1 MLQIR
6 RLYRL
11 IIVIF
16 YYELENDNLNDPQ
29 LNQIL
34 FKILQIIQNISDK
47 NQRYSLAIDYL
58 ELNELITQIEA
69 PTLRKVTNHFATELK
84 QLHNILTL
92 I

>member
-1 MLQIR
+1 
-6 RLYRL
+6 
-11 IIVIF
+11 
-16 YYELENDNLNDPQ
+16 
-29 LNQIL
+29 
-34 FKILQIIQNISDK
+34 LQIIQNISDK